1 MANKVLIKKST
12 VAGNA
17 PVAGDL
23 DIGELAVNTADAKL
37 YTKHSDGTVKQ
48 LSVGPKGDTGATG
61 AAGPL
66 NGAKYTFSSS
76 TTDEDPGNGV
86 VRYNNSTP
94 ILISYIY
101 IDLLDANNNLQQ
113 DWISSWDDIAGG
125 TYRGVL
131 TLQNQGGSNS
141 INIFRIAGAVASAGG
156 YARVPVTHVSGTLPS
171 NGETL
176 AVVFSATGPQ
186 GIQGLPG
193 TTGAP
198 GAPATITV
206 GSTTT
211 GAAGSSATVTNSGSA
226 NAVTLDF
233 TIPRGDTGATGSSGV
248 AAATA
253 PLAYNSGTQ
262 TVSTSMATNKLLGR
276 STAGT
281 GVAEEISLGTNLS
294 MTGGTVSAPAFA
306 TYSDMSGVTTTA
318 TATTG
323 ATTITVAS
331 GTGILNGYYA
341 AGAGIVPGTTV
352 TSGGGTTSIVLSSAI
367 QTSISAAPITFYD
380 ATEIVNPGLSSPG
393 IAKAWARWT
402 SAGGG
407 SGVSLAATVT
417 RVSGSTLAT
426 VTMTSVDHGLITG
439 NMLQLSSTSLIANVY
454 TVTVT
459 GARTFTITTATTS
472 AITNQA
478 MTIAGKRIIAAY
490 NVNFIST
497 IGTGLFVVNFCT
509 PFPDINYG
517 LTGGADGGGIVV
529 GERIDQTGNYT
540 TAACRIMTRSAS
552 NGSDIDFYGNFVS
565 VFR

>member
-113 DWISSWDDIAGG
+113 DWINSWDDIAGG

-156 YARVPVTHVSGTLPS
+156 YARVPVTHVSGTLPA

-193 TTGAP
+193 ATGTP

-226 NAVTLDF
+226 NAVTLNF

-253 PLAYNSGTQ
+253 PLAYDSGTQ
-262 TVSTSMATNKLLGR
+262 TVSTSMATNRLLGR

-294 MTGGTVSAPAFA
+294 MTGGVLNASGSAPTYA
-306 TYSDMSGVTTTA
+306 TTYNDVFGVTTTA
-318 TATTG
+318 TATSG
-323 ATTITVAS
+323 DTTITVAS
-331 GTGILNGYYA
+331 GANISDGDRVFGEGIA
-341 AGAGIVPGTTV
+341 FGTTV
-352 TSGGGTTSIVLSSAI
+352 ASGGGTTSIVLSNAI
-367 QTSISAAPITFYD
+367 RATITARPVTFYSS
-380 ATEIVNPGLSSPG
+380 AETSLPTFGVRAFTTFNSSVSGQTTIFPGG
-393 IAKAWARWT
+393 T
-402 SAGGG
+402 T
-407 SGVSLAATVT
+407 TVT
-417 RVSGSTLAT
+417 RTAGSTTAT
-426 VTMTSVDHGLITG
+426 FTCARPHGLIVGNWVHALTG
-439 NMLQLSSTSLIANVY
+439 VSANAY
-454 TVTVT
+454 TVTSVPST
-459 GARTFTITTATTS
+459 TSFTITTSQSTALNAVASTFRGATIFSAYGIGYVAVTSDADCYVNFNPAMPDANYAMSFMMNSTTS
-472 AITNQA
+472 TAKITLDSQSA
-478 MTIAGKRIIAAY
+478 TSVR
-490 NVNFIST
+490 
-497 IGTGLFVVNFCT
+497 L
-509 PFPDINYG
+509 
-517 LTGGADGGGIVV
+517 
-529 GERIDQTGNYT
+529 T
-540 TAACRIMTRSAS
+540 TAGAPTWSSIMVVR
-552 NGSDIDFYGNFVS
+552 
-565 VFR
+565 